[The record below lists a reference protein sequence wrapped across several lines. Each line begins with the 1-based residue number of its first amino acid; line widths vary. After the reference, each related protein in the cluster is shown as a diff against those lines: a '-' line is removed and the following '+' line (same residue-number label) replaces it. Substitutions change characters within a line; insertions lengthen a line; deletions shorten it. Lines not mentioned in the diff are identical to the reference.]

1 MASWLFAQVHGFIV
15 EREPTVIKQARRTL
29 FDSLAG
35 EVLEVGAGTGVNFRY
50 YPDGVSLTASDYS
63 PHMMRKLEQ
72 PARDASIPITLR
84 QADAQKLPFKTNSF
98 DHALV
103 TLVFCS
109 VPNPPAGFAELE
121 RVVRPGGTVRLLEHV
136 QSTSARTSNLQRWIT
151 PVWKHIG
158 DGCHL
163 NRDTVATIE
172 ASGLAI
178 DDVHEVDGTP
188 PLFPIK
194 VIRASVPA

>member
-1 MASWLFAQVHGFIV
+1 MASWLFAQVHGFLV
-15 EREPTVIKQARRTL
+15 EHEPAAIKEARSTL
-29 FDSLAG
+29 FDGLAG

-84 QADAQKLPFKTNSF
+84 QADAQKLPFETDSF

-109 VPNPPAGFAELE
+109 VPDPQAGFAELE

-136 QSTSARTSNLQRWIT
+136 QSSSARTSSLQSWIT

-158 DGCHL
+158 DGCYL
-163 NRDTVATIE
+163 NRNTVATIE

-178 DDVHEVDGTP
+178 DDVHEVDGAP
-188 PLFPIK
+188 RLFPIR
-194 VIRASVPA
+194 VIRAHVPA

>member
-1 MASWLFAQVHGFIV
+1 MASWLFAQVHGFMV
-15 EREPTVIKQARRTL
+15 EREPAAIKQTRPML
-29 FDSLAG
+29 FDLLAG

-63 PHMMRKLEQ
+63 PHMMKKLEQ
-72 PARDASIPITLR
+72 PARDVSIPITLR
-84 QADAQKLPFKTNSF
+84 QADAQKLPFKANSF

-109 VPNPPAGFAELE
+109 VPDPQAGFAELE

-136 QSTSARTSNLQRWIT
+136 QSSSARTSNLQRWIT
-151 PVWKHIG
+151 PVWKHIS

-178 DDVHEVDGTP
+178 DDVHEVDGAP
-188 PLFPIK
+188 RLFPIR
-194 VIRASVPA
+194 VIRASVPS